1 MIKIEND
8 FHFTEWEDIMQ
19 EYKTKQKEF
28 LLECLAE
35 NKDVHMTVSDISAY
49 MREKGH
55 AMGMSTVYR
64 QLDKLVSSGL
74 VRKYIIDENSSACY
88 QFADSQGGCCEHFHL
103 KCSSCG
109 KLIHTDC
116 SLMRKIADHMRESH
130 GFEVDCTKTLLYGT
144 CSECLNKNKQ

>member
-8 FHFTEWEDIMQ
+8 FHFTLWEDIMQ

-35 NKDVHMTVSDISAY
+35 NKDVHMTASDISAY
-49 MREKGH
+49 MRDKGH

-88 QFADSQGGCCEHFHL
+88 QFADPNGTCCEHFHL
-103 KCSSCG
+103 KCSVCG

-116 SLMRKIADHMRESH
+116 SLMRKISEHMRESH

-144 CSECLNKNKQ
+144 CSDCLKKNK